1 MTGRSGDYLSGAQSA
16 SEITAVKSRKMFA
29 RQSNSQSIRLSN
41 ASFRQITVEMA
52 LPYAAIIPLR
62 LPVPHND
69 KLSSR
74 HVL

>member
-1 MTGRSGDYLSGAQSA
+1 
-16 SEITAVKSRKMFA
+16 MFA
-29 RQSNSQSIRLSN
+29 RQSNSQSVGLGN
-41 ASFRQITVEMA
+41 ASFRQITIEVA

-74 HVL
+74 HGL